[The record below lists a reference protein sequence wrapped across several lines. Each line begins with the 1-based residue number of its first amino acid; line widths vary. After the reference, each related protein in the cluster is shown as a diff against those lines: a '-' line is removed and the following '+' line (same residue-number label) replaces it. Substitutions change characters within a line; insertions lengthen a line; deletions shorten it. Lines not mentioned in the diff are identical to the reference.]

1 MLPNNHELMY
11 RYARQRDDEIRKEVE
26 SSRDRAFDARLLRRR
41 LMVIAGVGLIGL
53 TLAVT
58 MLALGWW
65 IL

>member
-11 RYARQRDDEIRKEVE
+11 RYARQRDEEIRKDVE
-26 SSRDRAFDARLLRRR
+26 LSRDRSFDARLLRRR

>member
-1 MLPNNHELMY
+1 MLPNNHDLMY
-11 RYARQRDDEIRKEVE
+11 RYARQRDEDIRKEVE
-26 SSRDRAFDARLLRRR
+26 SSRDRSFDARLLRRR